1 MSLQALINLSRVRDL
16 DRDGDVRLELARQ
29 RQRAYDREIE
39 QKVAKKAVTHELL
52 SRTCSL

>member
-1 MSLQALINLSRVRDL
+1 MSLQTLINLSRVRDL
-16 DRDGDVRLELARQ
+16 DRDGDVRLEQARQ

>member
-16 DRDGDVRLELARQ
+16 DRDGDVRLEQARQ

-52 SRTCSL
+52 CRTCSL